1 MKKIIIN
8 LGLPKSGSTT
18 LQTNIYP
25 NLQNVEFLGR
35 KFNEKNLE
43 IFNKLDDLV
52 ENRMNIIKT
61 EKDEEIFLDEFLKF
75 FDNSNKNLLISQ
87 EYWSIPFTYSHK
99 SENYFINSQWNKLKR
114 LNSFLKKLKCEVD
127 YFIVYRDPIEAIPSF
142 FFTFHHMIIN
152 IFGWSFKEVNFYC
165 EQLIKKNNDFK
176 NYNLLF
182 DIYNLKKFKIFFK
195 TELKNSLHVINF
207 DLLNNKKSFLNKIC
221 EITGSSVNEDLYRF
235 MELKENI
242 SKKNESGDIV
252 INVSKPNNFLK
263 FLTAF
268 LKKIKLK
275 NFIKFIF
282 FKFGFKGFKK
292 ENYVIKINND
302 LLKKAIKLNLDNS

>member
-52 ENRMNIIKT
+52 ENRMNIIQT
-61 EKDEEIFLDEFLKF
+61 TRDEEIFLEEFLEF
-75 FDNSNKNLLISQ
+75 INDSNKNLLISQ

-99 SENYFINSQWNKLKR
+99 NENYFINSQWNKFKR
-114 LNSFLKKLKCEVD
+114 LNNFLKKLKCEIV
-127 YFIVYRDPIEAIPSF
+127 YFIVHRDPIEAIPSF

-165 EQLIKKNNDFK
+165 EQLLKKDNNFK

-182 DIYNLKKFKIFFK
+182 DIYNLKKFEIFFQS
-195 TELKNSLHVINF
+195 ELKNNLNVINF
-207 DLLNNKKSFLNKIC
+207 NLLNNKKIFLNKIC
-221 EITGSSVNEDLYRF
+221 EITGSQMNEELYKF

-242 SKKNESGDIV
+242 SKKNELGDIV
-252 INVSKPNNFLK
+252 INVSKPNNLIK
-263 FLTAF
+263 FLSDF

-275 NFIKFIF
+275 NFIKNIF
-282 FKFGFKGFKK
+282 FKFGFKGFRKK
-292 ENYVIKINND
+292 DYVIKINND
-302 LLKKAIKLNLDNS
+302 LLNQAIKLNSDNF